1 MSQSAVQVSTGQT
14 HRRVAWVVAAAL
26 LVWLAGAVLVL
37 ETARLPASGTGT
49 VAVLFDPGRD
59 GERNFRAILAAGGS
73 PVRPVV
79 GSLLWIAHSET
90 PGFAGRLRAEGARA
104 VYGELSFGPVFAGCF
119 AYVPSE
125 PRKAPNLMIR

>member
-1 MSQSAVQVSTGQT
+1 MSQAAVQSLSGQM

-26 LVWLAGAVLVL
+26 LIWLGGVVLVL

-49 VAVLFDPGRD
+49 VAVLFDPGRG
-59 GERNFRAILAAGGS
+59 GESNFRTIVAAGGS
-73 PVRPVV
+73 PVRPVL
-79 GSLLWIAHSET
+79 GSLLWIAHSDA
-90 PGFAGRLRAEGARA
+90 PGFAGRLTAAGARA

-125 PRKAPNLMIR
+125 PRQAPNLMIR